1 MVVELLGMVVAVR
14 GWQFFLS
21 FSFLHRFELYG
32 VFRVGILIGL
42 HIGRLVHC

>member
-14 GWQFFLS
+14 GGSFFFFLS
-21 FSFLHRFELYG
+21 LRRFELYG
-32 VFRVGILIGL
+32 VFRIGIIGL